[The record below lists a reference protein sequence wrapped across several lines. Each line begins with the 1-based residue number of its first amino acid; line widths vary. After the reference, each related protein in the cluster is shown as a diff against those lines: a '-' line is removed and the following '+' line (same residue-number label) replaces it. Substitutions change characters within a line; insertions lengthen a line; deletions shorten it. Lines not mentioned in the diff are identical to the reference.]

1 MRESCTPKST
11 RERAGGLVLCVV
23 KCFTWLS
30 CIELYSVE
38 KMTEN
43 ILLTAMM
50 TGCSLFA
57 GLVLCYF
64 ASVRDNDFG
73 QTDYLIYVDT
83 PDTPVETADSPLTS

>member
-1 MRESCTPKST
+1 MN
-11 RERAGGLVLCVV
+11 
-23 KCFTWLS
+23 CFTWLS

-50 TGCSLFA
+50 SKIQTGCSLFA

-64 ASVRDNDFG
+64 VSVRDNDFR
-73 QTDYLIYVDT
+73 QTDYLIHVDT